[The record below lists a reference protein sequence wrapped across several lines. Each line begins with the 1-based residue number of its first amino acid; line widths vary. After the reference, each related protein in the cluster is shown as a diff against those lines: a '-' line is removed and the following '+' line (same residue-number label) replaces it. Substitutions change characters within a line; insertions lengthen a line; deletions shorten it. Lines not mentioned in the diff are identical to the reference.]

1 MRNIILINIL
11 FSFGNLYSQKIPE
24 LPIETYQ
31 YDTTF
36 IINYGNLMAIR
47 LVSPRRIYDFRLKNR
62 DTKDILE
69 YRPNLQS
76 AFGIGFT
83 YKWLAFDIVFNPK
96 WNKAKTEELGETKE
110 FNIKGT
116 LYLKRHMIDAALRRY
131 KGMHIA
137 NPQAYL
143 DPWDGAFPYRPDLS
157 NSNFFLAYT
166 IPVNYKKFSPKTSFQ
181 LDGRMKKSA
190 GSVMYISTLHLS
202 FIRADSSIL
211 PVEYEDSFSPQAH
224 ISEMNTLH
232 LTQSIG
238 YAYTFVYKKFYL
250 TLSAMPGVALT
261 FGSVQSDAGR
271 YNPNLINLAF
281 ESKSGLGYNSRKW
294 YAGLYAIYNYQS
306 TQLADDL
313 TYNNNLGEIRFF
325 VGYRIKAP
333 YLVHSI
339 LDN

>member
-1 MRNIILINIL
+1 MRNIILICIL
-11 FSFGNLYSQKIPE
+11 FSFGNLYGQKIPE
-24 LPIETYQ
+24 LPIETYH

-36 IINYGNLMAIR
+36 IINYGNLMAVR

-96 WNKAKTEELGETKE
+96 WNRAKTEELGETKE

-116 LYLKRHMIDAALRRY
+116 LYLKRHMIDASFRRY

-143 DPWDGAFPYRPDLS
+143 NPWNGLYPYRSDIS
-157 NSNFFLAYT
+157 NSNLFISYS
-166 IPVNYKKFSPKTSFQ
+166 IPSNYKKFSPKTSFQ
-181 LDGRMKKSA
+181 LDGRMKKSS

-211 PVEYEDSFSPQAH
+211 PVEYESSFNPQAH
-224 ISEMNTLH
+224 ITEMNTL
-232 LTQSIG
+232 LLKQSIG
-238 YAYTFVYKKFYL
+238 YAYTFIYKQFYL
-250 TLSAMPGVALT
+250 TLSAFPGVAITLA
-261 FGSVQSDAGR
+261 SVQSDAGK
-271 YNPNLINLAF
+271 YNPRKMNISF
-281 ESKSGLGYNSRKW
+281 DSKSGLGYNSKKW
-294 YAGLYAIYNYQS
+294 YAGVYAIYNYQNI
-306 TQLADDL
+306 QLTDDL
-313 TYNNNLGEIRFF
+313 AFNNNLGEIRFF

-333 YLVHSI
+333 YLVHSL